1 MSKNI
6 RIRTTPNG
14 EDSYLKVKL
23 EQDFDFL
30 EVLSLKISQEETY
43 KNFCSDYGVVVGRV
57 TVSSG
62 FGVPNAKVSIFVPI
76 SDDDALDPE
85 ISGLYPYEIISDKN
99 IDGIRYNLF
108 PKTSETDNECFTPI
122 GTFPTKREVLDNE
135 IMTEI
140 YSKYYKFTTTTNH
153 AGDFMIFGVPVGT
166 YVLHIDADM
175 SDVGIISQRPYDSIS
190 QGTPTK
196 FFDSPTKYKGGTNL
210 DSLVQVKSV
219 NMGVNVQPFWGSQEN
234 CEIGITRIDTDLN
247 YTIIPSAIFMGS
259 IFGDADKHSVNKNC
273 RPRKKL
279 GELCEQVSGEGTI
292 EMIRETVDGQIEA
305 FDIEGGRVIDK
316 DGAWAYQIP
325 MNLDYM
331 ITDEFGELVLSD
343 NPNVGLPTRANV
355 RFRIGMDETGGI
367 GRLRTRAKHLV
378 PHNPTKG
385 RPEEIDYEF
394 GVNTKATSFRQ
405 LYWNKIYTI
414 NNFISRFQPN
424 NNVETRAITGIKDV
438 DSCVGTKNP
447 FPFNKVNSSLSP
459 IFFII
464 CLLIKIIGTIV
475 WILNSLVIAGINSL
489 LKAWNSLMNAL
500 CKQSRK
506 KILRVRIFGF
516 LGFTCRLIIP
526 YIECIGMKC
535 PFDGDGVIYAPG
547 CKQDSEGFKV
557 MTEQPTYYPGDGCHT
572 SKFLD
577 LAGLDDCVSA
587 VMADELNIFQFDFYN
602 DWVNGTLYN
611 FLIKYKR
618 RKNTNGK
625 FCEYDCDSFGDSS
638 NNCHTNYLV
647 DTCYNG
653 GDDSEDKS
661 YNSGGIREGLIK
673 KVGDEFYYAAST
685 HNAGLKMF
693 ATDIV
698 SLGSVFN
705 CDWQGVPKVQQYLI
719 PTTYKIPPLVQELL
733 PDSKEVETTGQFDT
747 SGCRVNG
754 NRNGL
759 FFDISCLGVSSNY
772 QNCLNIR
779 HLCEFGV
786 ELDEYR
792 LASNG
797 TPISVDRIIGV
808 TDIDTDE
815 NGGKRVRDVF
825 YGLNK
830 DRNVFNLN
838 FPYETSFNTTVPNLP
853 TYDFTNYTNNG
864 IDYIDF
870 RGYSLGSENTFSQP
884 QNSFFFY
891 FGLNPNNSG
900 LDKMNQRFFTKCV
913 PVVEKEFLISVKT
926 TPTSRNTTADGT
938 MTFRFINGT
947 APFTYS
953 ISGQGGYSN
962 NGTALDGTEIRITNL
977 AIGQYQIIGT
987 DDIGVTVI
995 QNFTISG
1002 PPSLFADAFVSKNA
1016 TTNVASDGEITIS
1029 QVGGGTGTYFY
1040 QLFDNLGGTV
1050 RPLTSLTNTPTTIT
1064 NLPINILTDGETPPN
1079 FGYKLRIT
1087 DSDSNVYT
1095 VLNLS
1100 ISGPVVLNAVV
1111 TKTDVTC
1118 FDGFNGVIRMNI
1130 TGGQVPYTTTT
1141 TGPIIDGVA
1150 YESFNKDMFNL
1161 EKGTYV
1167 TTIIDSQSHTL
1178 VVTTNITS
1186 INGELRISKPSSSV
1200 LMEGQEVT
1208 GSTYSVAIYVLEGGV
1223 SGQPIKIKYNLNEA
1237 MDDDGES
1244 IWITTTQPFVNTTT
1258 PVRFDVPKSLLTEL
1272 ITIKI
1277 VNSADTCESGEI
1289 EIRATEMR

>member
-85 ISGLYPYEIISDKN
+85 LNGFYPYEVITDKN

-140 YSKYYKFTTTTNH
+140 YSRYYKFTTTTNH

-196 FFDSPTKYKGGTNL
+196 FFESPTKYKGGTNL

-219 NMGVNVQPFWGSQEN
+219 NIGINVQPFWGSQEN

-247 YTIIPSAIFMGS
+247 YTIVPSAIFMGS
-259 IFGDADKHSVNKNC
+259 LFGDSDKHSVNKNC
-273 RPRKKL
+273 RPRKAL
-279 GELCEQVSGEGTI
+279 GELCEQVAGEGTI
-292 EMIRETVDGQIEA
+292 EMIRETIDGTIEQ
-305 FDIEGGRVIDK
+305 FDVEGGRVIDK
-316 DGAWAYQIP
+316 DGSWAYQIP

-331 ITDEFGELVLSD
+331 MTDEFGNLVLSD

-355 RFRIGMDETGGI
+355 RFRIGMDETGGT
-367 GRLRTRAKHLV
+367 GRLRTRAKYLV

-385 RPEEIDYEF
+385 RQDEIDYGF
-394 GVNTKATSFRQ
+394 GVNTKPTSFRT
-405 LYWNKIYTI
+405 LYWNKIYTV
-414 NNFISRFQPN
+414 NNFISRFQTN

-447 FPFNKVNSSLSP
+447 FPFNKVNTGLSP

-464 CLLIKIIGTIV
+464 CLLIKIIGSVV
-475 WILNSLVIAGINSL
+475 WIFNSLIVAGINAL
-489 LKAWNSLMNAL
+489 LKAWNSLMEAF
-500 CKQSRK
+500 CSVSRK
-506 KILRVRIFGF
+506 KILKIRIFGF
-516 LGFTCRLIIP
+516 LEFTCKLIIP

-535 PFDGDGVIYAPG
+535 PFDGDGVVYAPG
-547 CKQDSEGFKV
+547 CKKDSEGFKA
-557 MTEQPTYYPGDGCHT
+557 MTEQPTYYPNDGCHST
-572 SKFLD
+572 GFLD

-587 VMADELNIFQFDFYN
+587 VMAEELNIFQFDFYN
-602 DWVNGTLYN
+602 DWVNGSLYN

-625 FCEYDCDSFGDSS
+625 FCEYECDSFASS
-638 NNCHTNYLV
+638 TNDCHSNYLV
-647 DTCYNG
+647 DICYDG

-661 YNSGGIREGLIK
+661 YNTSIREGLIK

-685 HNAGLKMF
+685 HNAVFKMF

-705 CDWQGVPKVQQYLI
+705 CDWQGIPKIQQYFI
-719 PTTYKIPPLVQELL
+719 PTTYKIPPIVQELL
-733 PDSKEVETTGQFDT
+733 QGSTEVETTGQFDT

-754 NRNGL
+754 NKNGL
-759 FFDISCLGVSSNY
+759 FFDINCLGVHSNY
-772 QNCLNIR
+772 SNCLNIR

-792 LASNG
+792 FSSDG
-797 TPISVDRIIGV
+797 TPISCDRLISV
-808 TDIDTDE
+808 TDIDTDD

-830 DRNVFNLN
+830 TKNNFEMN
-838 FPYETSFNTTVPNLP
+838 FPYTTNFSTSVPALP
-853 TYDFTNYTNNG
+853 TYDFTSYANNG

-870 RGYSLGSENTFSQP
+870 RGYTINSQNIFSQP
-884 QNSFFFY
+884 NNSFFFY
-891 FGLNPNNSG
+891 FGLTPNNTG

-913 PVVEKEFLISVKT
+913 PVTEKEFLITVKT
-926 TPTSRNTTADGT
+926 TSTSRNTTNDGT
-938 MTFRFINGT
+938 MIFKFVNGT

-953 ISGQGGYSN
+953 ISGQGGYN
-962 NGTALDGTEIRITNL
+962 NQGTSDGSEITIYNL
-977 AIGQYQIIGT
+977 AVGQYQITGI
-987 DDIGVTVI
+987 DDLENTVV

-1002 PPSLFADAFVSKNA
+1002 PPRLFSEAFVSKNA
-1016 TTNVASDGEITIS
+1016 TTNVVSDGEITIS

-1040 QLFDNLGGTV
+1040 QLLDNLGGTV
-1050 RPLTSLTNTPTTIT
+1050 RPITNLINTPTTLT
-1064 NLPINILTDGETPPN
+1064 NLPINILTDGQNPPN
-1079 FGYKLRIT
+1079 YGYKLVVT
-1087 DSDSNVYT
+1087 DSDSNNYT
-1095 VLNLS
+1095 ILNLP
-1100 ISGPVVLNAVV
+1100 ISGPVVLNAAV

-1141 TGPIIDGVA
+1141 TGPISGGVP
-1150 YESFNKDMFNL
+1150 YESTNKDMFNL

-1167 TTIIDSQSHTL
+1167 TTIIDSQSHSL
-1178 VVTTNITS
+1178 VVTTNIRPIT
-1186 INGELRISKPSSSV
+1186 GELKIIKPSSSD
-1200 LMEGQEVT
+1200 LLDGQDST
-1208 GSTYSVAIYVLEGGV
+1208 GSTYSVAIKVVAGGV
-1223 SGQPIKIKYNLNEA
+1223 SGQQVKIKYNLDDA
-1237 MDDDGES
+1237 MNDDGEMIWVTITQLFVDS
-1244 IWITTTQPFVNTTT
+1244 II

-1277 VNSADTCESGEI
+1277 VNSGDTCESEEI
-1289 EIRATEMR
+1289 EIEAREMIV

>member
-108 PKTSETDNECFTPI
+108 PKTSETDNDCFTPI

-196 FFDSPTKYKGGTNL
+196 FFESPTKYKGGTNL

-219 NMGVNVQPFWGSQEN
+219 NMGVNVQPFWGSQDN
-234 CEIGITRIDTDLN
+234 CEIGITRVDTDLN
-247 YTIIPSAIFMGS
+247 YNIIPSAIFMGS
-259 IFGDADKHSVNKNC
+259 IFGDSDKHSINKNC

-331 ITDEFGELVLSD
+331 VTDEFGDLVLSD
-343 NPNVGLPTRANV
+343 NPNIGLPTRANV

-385 RPEEIDYEF
+385 RPDEIDYEF

-405 LYWNKIYTI
+405 LYWNKIYTV

-475 WILNSLVIAGINSL
+475 WMLNALIIAGINKL
-489 LKAWNSLMNAL
+489 FEAWNSVMNAF
-500 CKQSRK
+500 CKVSRK
-506 KILRVRIFGF
+506 KILKVRIFGF
-516 LGFTCRLIIP
+516 LGFTCKLILD

-547 CKQDSEGFKV
+547 CQQSTQGFKS
-557 MTEQPTYYPGDGCHT
+557 MTEKPTYYPGDGCH
-572 SKFLD
+572 SRGFLD

-618 RKNTNGK
+618 RKNSNGK

-638 NNCHTNYLV
+638 NDCHTNFLV

-661 YNSGGIREGLIK
+661 YNSSIREGLIK
-673 KVGDEFYYAAST
+673 KIGDEFYYAAST

-733 PDSKEVETTGQFDT
+733 PDSKDVETTGQFDT
-747 SGCRVNG
+747 SGCRLNG

-792 LASNG
+792 LSSNG
-797 TPISVDRIIGV
+797 TPIVVDRIIGV
-808 TDIDTDE
+808 TDLDTDE

-830 DRNVFNLN
+830 DRNIFNLN
-838 FPYETSFNTTVPNLP
+838 FPYETSFNTSVPNLP
-853 TYDFTNYTNNG
+853 TYDFTSYVNNG
-864 IDYIDF
+864 TDYIDF
-870 RGYSLGSENTFSQP
+870 RGYTLNSEGAFSQP
-884 QNSFFFY
+884 SNSFFFY

-913 PVVEKEFLISVKT
+913 PVTEKEFLITVKT
-926 TPTSRNTTADGT
+926 TPTTRNTTSDGT
-938 MTFRFINGT
+938 MTFRFVNGT

-953 ISGQGGYSN
+953 ISGTGGYN
-962 NGTALDGTEIRITNL
+962 NQGTSADGSDITISNL
-977 AIGQYQIIGT
+977 AIGQYQITGT
-987 DDIGVTVI
+987 DDLGGTVI
-995 QNFTISG
+995 QSFTISG
-1002 PPSLFADAFVSKNA
+1002 PPRLFAEAFVSKNA
-1016 TTNVASDGEITIS
+1016 TTNVATDGEITIS

-1040 QLFDNLGGTV
+1040 QLLDNMGGVV
-1050 RPLTSLTNTPTTIT
+1050 RPITSLINTPTTIT
-1064 NLPINILTDGETPPN
+1064 NLPINILTDGENPPN
-1079 FGYKLRIT
+1079 YGYKLKVTDT
-1087 DSDSNVYT
+1087 DSNEYV

-1100 ISGPVVLNAVV
+1100 VSGPIVFNAVV

-1118 FDGFNGVIRMNI
+1118 FDGFDGQIRLNI
-1130 TGGQVPYTTTT
+1130 TGGQVPYSITT
-1141 TGPIIDGVA
+1141 TGPISDGVP
-1150 YESFNKDMFNL
+1150 YESNTKDMFNL

-1167 TTIIDSQSHTL
+1167 STIIDSASHS
-1178 VVTTNITS
+1178 VVITTNITS
-1186 INGELRISKPSSSV
+1186 INGKLTISKPDSSV
-1200 LMEGQEVT
+1200 LLSGQDAT
-1208 GSTYSVAIYVLEGGV
+1208 GATYSVAVYVLDGGV
-1223 SGQPIKIKYNLNEA
+1223 SGQQVKIKYNLDGEMN
-1237 MDDDGES
+1237 DDGDTV
-1244 IWITTTQPFVNTTT
+1244 WLTTTQTFVNSTT
-1258 PVRFDVPKSLLTEL
+1258 PIRFDVPKSLLTDY
-1272 ITIKI
+1272 ITIKL
-1277 VNSADTCESGEI
+1277 VNSADTCESEEI
-1289 EIRATEMR
+1289 EIEIGEMTV